1 MKLNLHKK
9 YKLHFIIIS
18 SLRVPPQYNFHNRS
32 QKEICSTLIIEE
44 SWRNLAK
51 NCVLDKNGVVVHEAI
66 WEIFKTE
73 RSYILK
79 LKSAVDVYIAALCNL
94 KSLGYFK
101 DLSGTGRRKRE

>member
-1 MKLNLHKK
+1 M
-9 YKLHFIIIS
+9 
-18 SLRVPPQYNFHNRS
+18 
-32 QKEICSTLIIEE
+32 IIEE

-79 LKSAVDVYIAALCNL
+79 LKSAVDIYVAALHNL
-94 KSLGYFK
+94 KTLGYFK
-101 DLSGTGRRKRE
+101 DLSGTNPSGYS